1 MRCVIAGGGPAGAML
16 ALLLARAGVEVTLL
30 EKHADFL
37 RDFRGD
43 TIHPSTLQVL
53 DELGLAEEFHRIP
66 HRKAYRLDLV
76 TDTGTSRLADLRGLP
91 GRYDYI
97 AFVPQWDFLTLL
109 TSQAA
114 KYPSFRLLMNAEA
127 YGLIRDGGTVR
138 GLRYRDGDG
147 EHELR
152 ADLTVAADGRGSV
165 LRAAAGL
172 TPTEFGVPMDVVWFR
187 LPREDTDPGE
197 TFLRLS
203 PGRLL
208 VTINRESYWQLGFVV
223 AKGDAELLRAAGVE
237 ELRGQVGRLL
247 PFLEERVTQL
257 RSFEDVSTLTVALNR
272 LRRWYRPG
280 FLCIGDA
287 AHAMTPVFG
296 VGINLAV
303 QDAVATANIILREG
317 PSAVRKVQRRR
328 MFPTRVTQFAQ
339 RVAQRQLIKPVLA
352 GSPRMSRVPDLAR
365 MPVIN
370 RLARTFIGKG
380 VRPEHVAMR

>member
-16 ALLLARAGVEVTLL
+16 ALLLARSGVEVTLL

-66 HRKAYRLDLV
+66 HRKAYGLDLM
-76 TDTGTSRLADLRGLP
+76 TDTGIGHLADLRGLP

-97 AFVPQWDFLTLL
+97 AFVPQWDFLNLL

-114 KYPSFRLLMNAEA
+114 RYPSFRLLMNAEA
-127 YGLIRDGGTVR
+127 YGLIREGGTVR
-138 GLRYRDGDG
+138 GLRYRDEDG

-165 LRAAAGL
+165 LRQAAGL
-172 TPTEFGVPMDVVWFR
+172 VPKELGAPMDVVWFR
-187 LPREDTDPGE
+187 MPREDTDPGE
-197 TFLRLS
+197 TFLRVSTGQLMA
-203 PGRLL
+203 
-208 VTINRESYWQLGFVV
+208 TINRETYWQLGYVV
-223 AKGDAELLRAAGVE
+223 PKGGAERLRAAGIE
-237 ELRGQVGRLL
+237 ELRRRVGRLL
-247 PFLEERVTQL
+247 PFLGERVMQL
-257 RSFEDVSTLTVALNR
+257 KSFDDVSTLTVALNR
-272 LRRWYRPG
+272 LHRWYRPG

-303 QDAVATANIILREG
+303 QDAVAAANVILKEG
-317 PSAVRKVQRRR
+317 PSAVHKVQRRR

-339 RVAQRQLIKPVLA
+339 QVAQKRLVKPALS
-352 GSPRMSRVPDLAR
+352 GSLRLTRVPDLTR
-365 MPVIN
+365 IPVVN
-370 RLARTFIGKG
+370 RLARTFIGNG